1 MFEDKLSL
9 AVLIIFSAITFIVLL
24 FYYLVFARF
33 SFRRKRKVVAS
44 EQVPVS
50 IIIVVQDVAS
60 VLLNTLPKLLNQNYP
75 KFELVVVDN
84 NSQDETKM
92 LLLEYSHQ
100 FDNLKVVN
108 LDSAVTS
115 IRGRKFAL
123 SMGIRCASYDHLLFT
138 DAECCP
144 TSNRWLESMASH
156 FVQSKNIVLGYST
169 FEKKRNPF
177 NRLLHFDSMLNAMQ
191 YFGHAIIKSTYRGD
205 SKNIAF
211 TKNLFYAQRGFAS
224 HNHICYGDEDIFISR
239 AANDKNTDIEFSQDA
254 ITVLQGGAQH
264 KYWLHHKEGLYYTR
278 KFNTLKNRILLNGF
292 DLVNLLFY
300 VSLALAVV
308 LSWKNVTL
316 LTIVLSIVIVKVIS
330 QYFVFGFA
338 AKKLNEKQ
346 IIPFLLIYDVIFAI
360 LNPLYHLSARIH
372 QHRFL

>member
-1 MFEDKLSL
+1 M
-9 AVLIIFSAITFIVLL
+9 
-24 FYYLVFARF
+24 
-33 SFRRKRKVVAS
+33 

-60 VLLNTLPKLLNQNYP
+60 ILLKTLPKLLNQQYS

-84 NSQDETKM
+84 NSQDETRM

-100 FDNLKVVN
+100 FSNLKIVD

-115 IRGRKFAL
+115 IRGRKFAI

-144 TSNRWLESMASH
+144 TSSHWLEKMSRN
-156 FVQSKNIVLGYST
+156 FVSRTSIVLGYST

-177 NRLLHFDSMLNAMQ
+177 NRLLHFDNMFNAMQ
-191 YFGHAIIKSTYRGD
+191 FFGHAIIKSAYRGD
-205 SKNIAF
+205 GKNMAYA
-211 TKNLFYAQRGFAS
+211 KPLFYAQRGFAS

-239 AANDKNTDIEFSQDA
+239 ASNKNNTAIEYSQDA
-254 ITVLQGGAQH
+254 FTVLQRGAYH

-292 DLVNLLFY
+292 DLIHLLFY
-300 VSLALAVV
+300 IVLVIAILLSL
-308 LSWKNVTL
+308 KNMLL
-316 LTIVLSIVIVKVIS
+316 LTIVLSIAGFRILC
-330 QYFVFGFA
+330 QYFIYGFG

-346 IIPFLLIYDVIFAI
+346 VIPFLLIYDIIFAL
-360 LNPLYHLSARIH
+360 LNPFYHLSARIN